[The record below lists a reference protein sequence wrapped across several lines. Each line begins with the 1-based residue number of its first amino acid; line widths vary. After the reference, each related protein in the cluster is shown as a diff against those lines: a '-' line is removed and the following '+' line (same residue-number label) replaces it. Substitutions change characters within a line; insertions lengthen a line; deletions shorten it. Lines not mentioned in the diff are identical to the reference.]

1 MKRKKWNLKRTRP
14 PSNKKLRGGKGGY
27 FTLDKQLLAKYGNEM
42 AVFLT
47 NIFDKYTYF
56 KKRFPKYNGQF
67 FLPHKDQIIQT
78 GLSDHKIRKCKRE
91 AVLRGLF
98 TLHYRGMPAREWY
111 ILNMEH
117 SDIQQ
122 AMEILKDMS
131 FKSSS
136 AINNNIVINKELSSG
151 TIPSGVVPSVLN
163 QGKDNVPL
171 VRKRK
176 PKPIKYTCPVTDE
189 DEDENGFGNSFDF
202 FHDCKT
208 CKLRTECKTEK
219 DKDDEA
225 YNRFLDN
232 VD

>member
-1 MKRKKWNLKRTRP
+1 MERKKWNLKRTKP
-14 PSNKKLRGGKGGY
+14 PNHKRLRGGKGGY

-47 NIFDKYTYF
+47 NIFDKYAYF
-56 KKRFPKYNGQF
+56 KKRFPKYHGQF

-98 TLHYRGMPAREWY
+98 SLHYRGMPAREWY
-111 ILNMEH
+111 VLNMEH

-151 TIPSGVVPSVLN
+151 TTSSGGIVPSVQKKEKVKDILPLKEKN
-163 QGKDNVPL
+163 KLPYVDRDGRRFYLKDGKYISRNSDRTLTP
-171 VRKRK
+171 
-176 PKPIKYTCPVTDE
+176 DE
-189 DEDENGFGNSFDF
+189 ERESIRWM
-202 FHDCKT
+202 KQI
-208 CKLRTECKTEK
+208 E
-219 DKDDEA
+219 
-225 YNRFLDN
+225 
-232 VD
+232 